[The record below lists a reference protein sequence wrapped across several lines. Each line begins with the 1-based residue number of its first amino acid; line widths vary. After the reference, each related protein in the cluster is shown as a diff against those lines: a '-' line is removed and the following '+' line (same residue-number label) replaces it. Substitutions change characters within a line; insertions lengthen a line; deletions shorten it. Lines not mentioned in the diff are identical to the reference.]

1 MDRVL
6 NFRPWRL
13 VRAVRLEWRLSLK
26 LGLGFWGLIPLG
38 ALRVRE
44 LRRELRNGFRVLER
58 G

>member
-1 MDRVL
+1 L

-44 LRRELRNGFRVLER
+44 LRRELRKGFRVLER